1 MSTRMTNPT
10 RVPAST
16 ITPAGSRARLGRWAT
31 SPIALAC
38 ALAVLAG
45 AATANAQSQVPA
57 GARFLVELRDKLDA
71 QRVKVGKKFEART
84 IEPIVAADGNSIP
97 AWTKLKGQVSYV
109 RDNQMVLRFDRIEPP
124 GGKVPLVATV
134 TGVVGEK
141 NVKNKAGDEGEIQ
154 SASHRGRDAAIGAAV
169 LGGIGA
175 AVGATQ
181 GGGKGAAIGA
191 ATGGA
196 TGAVIGAAAGGPK
209 ELVLREGTRLEL
221 QLDRPLFLRA
231 RR

>member
-10 RVPAST
+10 RAPAST
-16 ITPAGSRARLGRWAT
+16 MTAAGSRARLGRWAT

-45 AATANAQSQVPA
+45 AATANAESQVPA

-84 IEPIVAADGNSIP
+84 VEPIVAADVNPIP

-134 TGVVGEK
+134 TGVVGKK

-175 AVGATQ
+175 AVGATP

-191 ATGGA
+191 ATGGGA
-196 TGAVIGAAAGGPK
+196 GAGIWAASRGPTGLG
-209 ELVLREGTRLEL
+209 LREGAGLRVET
-221 QLDRPLFLRA
+221 DRPLC
-231 RR
+231 